1 MNRPGPAAKG
11 APHTAPPEPG
21 GPAGSPRA
29 AGALQEKLEVVCP
42 RGDARTSAGQPP
54 GSRSLAFGEDEERG
68 KKPYRIRLQEQ
79 QCSIVGA
86 APEPEPCSRLWTAR
100 FGDSQRD
107 LGTAKQRAW
116 CPGLLKGT
124 LTISDPKK
132 KNHLPYLVRNGLL
145 VLKYI
150 FLFVCFKWSAPL
162 LGKSKRWGRGGG
174 VGQGEN
180 SPCCL
185 HALGLGQGTAK
196 PPQAVP
202 CPVSFLKRQLATARM
217 EHPGRTTNP
226 HKPHC
231 WGCQRPPQTCLQ
243 DTSAPPRSPVPN
255 PHHGNGPED
264 EGQLGQCRSQTRLSE
279 QGGVGLDPGEQL
291 LLELSGTEQDWGPT
305 ACRDR
310 PSPAP
315 YRGERKLLYL
325 FCVGKSCFFTAPI
338 TGSHQPQGCA
348 GKINTALF
356 LSITKSLHKTG
367 LGFFSSFGTVLSS
380 QACAGYPTQNSAWT
394 FPGQH
399 DQGRASGC

>member
-1 MNRPGPAAKG
+1 M
-11 APHTAPPEPG
+11 
-21 GPAGSPRA
+21 
-29 AGALQEKLEVVCP
+29 
-42 RGDARTSAGQPP
+42 
-54 GSRSLAFGEDEERG
+54 
-68 KKPYRIRLQEQ
+68 
-79 QCSIVGA
+79 
-86 APEPEPCSRLWTAR
+86 
-100 FGDSQRD
+100 
-107 LGTAKQRAW
+107 
-116 CPGLLKGT
+116 
-124 LTISDPKK
+124 
-132 KNHLPYLVRNGLL
+132 
-145 VLKYI
+145 
-150 FLFVCFKWSAPL
+150 
-162 LGKSKRWGRGGG
+162 
-174 VGQGEN
+174 GQGEN

-264 EGQLGQCRSQTRLSE
+264 EGQLGQCRSQTRLSK

-291 LLELSGTEQDWGPT
+291 LLDLSGTEQDWGPT

-367 LGFFSSFGTVLSS
+367 LGFFHPLVLFCPPKHV
-380 QACAGYPTQNSAWT
+380 QVIPPKTQ
-394 FPGQH
+394 PGHLQGSVTRAEPVAAESTWRLGWEQH
-399 DQGRASGC
+399 VRIQRASPNISFLPG